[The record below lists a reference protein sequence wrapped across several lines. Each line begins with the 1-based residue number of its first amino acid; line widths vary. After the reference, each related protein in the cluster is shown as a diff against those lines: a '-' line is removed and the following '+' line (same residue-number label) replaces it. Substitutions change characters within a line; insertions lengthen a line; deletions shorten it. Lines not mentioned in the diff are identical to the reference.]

1 MAHFTFNMVYIPLG
15 GNRKGVKR
23 QVLNLLIVWGLTGI
37 WHGASWNFVLWGLYY
52 GVLLIFEKFVFK
64 KVLDKLPSAIQHI
77 YTMFIVVIG
86 WGLFYFT
93 DMSKL
98 GTLLGDLFNF
108 GNGICGE
115 QALNLILSYLPLII
129 AAAVASTPL
138 AAKLYAKVQNTK
150 YIGFAQTAFVA
161 AVLVLCTA
169 SLVNQSYNP
178 FLYFRF

>member
-1 MAHFTFNMVYIPLG
+1 M
-15 GNRKGVKR
+15 
-23 QVLNLLIVWGLTGI
+23 
-37 WHGASWNFVLWGLYY
+37 
-52 GVLLIFEKFVFK
+52 
-64 KVLDKLPSAIQHI
+64 
-77 YTMFIVVIG
+77 
-86 WGLFYFT
+86 
-93 DMSKL
+93 
-98 GTLLGDLFNF
+98 FNF

-161 AVLVLCTA
+161 IVLILCTA

>member
-1 MAHFTFNMVYIPLG
+1 MVRHGTLYCGDFTTAF
-15 GNRKGVKR
+15 
-23 QVLNLLIVWGLTGI
+23 
-37 WHGASWNFVLWGLYY
+37 
-52 GVLLIFEKFVFK
+52 LLIFEKFVFK
-64 KVLDKLPSAIQHI
+64 KVLDKLPSAVQHI

-98 GTLLGDLFNF
+98 GTFLGDLFNF

-161 AVLVLCTA
+161 IVLILCTA